1 MLSGFKWQ
9 SVDGKQYT
17 VPVIYGDMSKQV
29 ASLIKDN
36 SESKSPA
43 VPKIAVYI
51 SALDI
56 DKSRIG
62 DSTFVSKLN
71 IRERK
76 QDPVT
81 GKYLNEQGYNYTVE
95 RLMPTPYALTV
106 KADVWTSDTD
116 QKLQILEQILTL
128 FNPSLEIQT
137 TDNYIDWTSLTV
149 VYLSNVNWTS
159 RSVPQNTTETEID
172 IATLTFDTPIWISA
186 PAKVKKLGV
195 ITSVISNIFDG
206 DASFLGKSVTT
217 PGNFD
222 ILVWNN
228 EISLLDPKT
237 AIVELAKTSEIP
249 FERHGLRLNWRM
261 ILDILPFKF
270 KAGASQ
276 IFLKQ
281 PNGSE
286 VVGTLAL
293 NPWDENKL
301 IVNYDKDTFPTNT
314 LIRSEYY
321 PLGYGYVDAII
332 DPLNSGP
339 NSVNFQSV
347 PLLSDAA
354 GTRYLI
360 LNDIG
365 KRWSEPVLEDNP
377 EFNETDYL
385 ANPSEYTIPRKRIKK
400 VNGFVIYDD
409 VVNEDGADA
418 WKNADGSDF
427 IAKANNIVEWTGT
440 EWLTV
445 LDTDITTNIVYV
457 TNLKTGIQYK
467 WSDQEWTKS
476 VDGEYF
482 RGDWRLIL

>member
-29 ASLIKDN
+29 ASVIKDN
-36 SESKSPA
+36 SESKAPT

-51 SALDI
+51 SGLDL
-56 DKSRIG
+56 DKTRLG

-71 IRERK
+71 VRERR

-81 GKYLNEQGYNYTVE
+81 GKYYNEQGYNYTVE
-95 RLMPTPYALTV
+95 RIMPTPYSFTV
-106 KADVWTSDTD
+106 KADIWTSNTD

-137 TDNYIDWTSLTV
+137 TDNYIDWTSLSV
-149 VYLSNVNWTS
+149 VYLTNVNWTS

-172 IATLTFDTPIWISA
+172 IATLTFNSPIWISA

-206 DASFLGKSVTT
+206 GFSPLGQVVTT

-222 ILVWNN
+222 VLVWNN
-228 EISLLDPKT
+228 EISLLDPKD
-237 AIVELAKTSEIP
+237 AIVELSKTSQVP
-249 FERHGLRLNWRM
+249 FEKHGLNLNWRL
-261 ILDILPFKF
+261 ILDLLPFKF

-293 NPWDENKL
+293 NSWDENKL
-301 IVNYDKDTFPTNT
+301 IVTYDKDTFPTNT
-314 LIRSEYY
+314 LITSDYY

-339 NSVNFQSV
+339 TSPNFQTS
-347 PLLSDAA
+347 PLPVDAA

-377 EFNETDYL
+377 NFDEDQYNADPINYK
-385 ANPSEYTIPRKRIKK
+385 IPRKIIKK
-400 VNGFVIYDD
+400 VNGYVIYDD
-409 VVNEDGADA
+409 VTNEDGSDA
-418 WKNADGSDF
+418 WKNSDNTDF
-427 IAKANNIVEWTGT
+427 IAKANNIVEWTGSN
-440 EWLTV
+440 WITV
-445 LDTDITTNIVYV
+445 LDTSITTDVVYI

-467 WSDQEWTKS
+467 WSENEWTKS

-482 RGDWRLIL
+482 RGNWRLVL